1 MENKILIVIVTYNSE
16 NFIERCLF
24 SIANQ
29 NFKNFT
35 LFVIDNAST
44 DRTVEIVKNYR
55 NAESRIPPSNFR
67 LIKLKKNKGFAGA
80 VNFAVFK
87 SLPGRK
93 KTETEFD
100 YILLINP
107 DMVLDDYS
115 IQNLINVFGRERQ
128 NDGHDSASGRR
139 SNIGAAGGLILEYDS
154 DSVQNLGGYMLPNF
168 VTCHKG
174 HDGRLDIGKIINND
188 TLYLDSLEKINPDYV
203 TGAFFI
209 TPFDL
214 FRNLG
219 GFDSGYRPAY
229 FEELDYCLKVKRLGL
244 KIVVEPSSV
253 TRHFEGA
260 SSRKFSKNFY
270 YYYHK
275 NRIRCAVINSSFAG
289 IFKIFFLLEP
299 KWLKTK
305 ATRDQAGPLIKAYLI
320 NSVFCLLNLFVKA
333 GNSLRLHKLKKLYL
347 SV

>member
-1 MENKILIVIVTYNSE
+1 MENRILIVVVTYNSE

-44 DRTVEIVKNYR
+44 DKTVEIVKNYR

-67 LIKLKKNKGFAGA
+67 FIKLKKNKGFAGA
-80 VNFAVFK
+80 INFAVFK
-87 SLPGRK
+87 SLPKRK
-93 KTETEFD
+93 NIETEFD

-115 IQNLINVFGRERQ
+115 IQNLINIFRGNKR
-128 NDGHDSASGRR
+128 NDGYDSHGGRS

-168 VTCHKG
+168 VTYHKEQN
-174 HDGRLDIGKIINND
+174 DNIDIGKIINND
-188 TLYLDSLEKINPDYV
+188 ASYLDSLEKINPDYV
-203 TGAFFI
+203 TGAFFM

-214 FRNLG
+214 FRSLG

-244 KIVVEPSSV
+244 KIIAEPSSV

-299 KWLKTK
+299 KWLKTM

-320 NSVFCLLNLFVKA
+320 NSVFCLLNLFIKA
-333 GNSLRLHKLKKLYL
+333 GNSLRLYKIKKLYL